1 MSGRESIESRRSA
14 ILALAGAE
22 MDCARSRRV
31 RRARIATA
39 AAIVALGA
47 AVAAVLPRATHQ
59 PAESRV
65 LAIDFQSVATAPE
78 SVDFAIVRETTVP
91 LLDTLTDDEAEAAL
105 EDAGYCVKILRV
117 RDEPMLVDCT
127 TGAHAAIR

>member
-47 AVAAVLPRATHQ
+47 AVAVMLPREAPQ
-59 PAESRV
+59 PAATSV
-65 LAIDFQSVATAPE
+65 LAIDFESVTTTPQ